1 MIFQAALRAVAQIFS
16 KRFRRV
22 LGLSLALTIALLLLV
37 WAGLTRLFAAWI
49 DQSALVQSYGWAE
62 AYAVFLAGFGLV
74 IGLAYLIPA
83 VSMLVAGFFLDDV
96 AEKIERADYPA
107 DPPGRPLGA
116 GTAILEVL
124 RFAVLALGVN
134 LLALLMLF
142 IPVVNLFAFFAA
154 NGWLLGREYFSLAA
168 SRFRTPEET
177 RALRERHSGTVT
189 LAGLLIAGFVAV
201 PILNLFTPLFGT
213 ALMVHVHK
221 TIERR
226 ERAARLA

>member
-1 MIFQAALRAVAQIFS
+1 MILQAALRALAQIFS

-22 LGLSLALTIALLLLV
+22 LGLSLALTIVLLLLV
-37 WAGLTRLFAAWI
+37 WAALTRLFAAWI
-49 DQSALVQSYGWAE
+49 DQTALVQSYGWAE

-74 IGLAYLIPA
+74 IGLAYFIPP

-107 DPPGRPLGA
+107 DPPGRPLGT
-116 GTAILEVL
+116 GTAVLEGA
-124 RFAVLALGVN
+124 RFAVLVLGVN
-134 LLALLMLF
+134 VLALLLLF
-142 IPVVNLFAFFAA
+142 IPLVNIFAFLAA
-154 NGWLLGREYFSLAA
+154 NAWLLGREYFALAA
-168 SRFRTPEET
+168 GRFRSPAET
-177 RALRERHSGTVT
+177 RALRERHSGSVT
-189 LAGLLIAGFVAV
+189 FAGLLIAGFVAV